1 MEYLHNK
8 KTWNAIMPVPPGDD
22 VMHRLTSSQKEAF
35 YEEIAEM
42 VSLAADAV
50 SAPNKLK
57 AISMWRKIFG
67 NRF

>member
-8 KTWNAIMPVPPGDD
+8 KTWNAIMPVAPGDD
-22 VMHRLTSSQKEAF
+22 VMHRLTSPQKEAF
-35 YEEIAEM
+35 YDEIGEM

-57 AISMWRKIFG
+57 ATTKWRKIFG